1 MQGQLESKVAL
12 ITGTTTGIGRAVAKR
27 FLAEGAHVVGL
38 DQAAPR
44 PGETMAEDRYVSVI
58 GDVRSATDN
67 RHAVDTAIERFGGL
81 DIFVGN
87 AGIYDNRFPFAEFS
101 PSSLE
106 SAFDEL
112 FGVNV
117 KGYMLGAQACLEALS
132 KRRGCII
139 FTSSVSGEHAGF
151 GGTLYVAAK
160 HAITG
165 LTKQLSLELAPF
177 IRVNAVAPGYVP
189 TDLRSSEN
197 LPQSSPPSSPRIAAD
212 MPLQVLGSPDD
223 YASAYVFL
231 ASDACSRIATG
242 TILTLD
248 GGTTLRGPGPTPQRN

>member
-1 MQGQLESKVAL
+1 MQRQLENKVAL
-12 ITGTTTGIGRAVAKR
+12 ITGTATGIGRAVAQR
-27 FLAEGAHVVGL
+27 FLAEGACVVGL
-38 DQAAPR
+38 DRTAVGS
-44 PGETMAEDRYVSVI
+44 GETTEEDRYVSVI
-58 GDVRSATDN
+58 GDVRSAADN
-67 RHAVDTAIERFGGL
+67 QRAVDTAIERFGGL

-87 AGIYDNRFPFAEFS
+87 AGIYDNRYPFSEFS
-101 PSSLE
+101 ASTLE
-106 SAFDEL
+106 STFDEL

-117 KGYMLGAQACLEALS
+117 KGYMLGAQASLEALS

-189 TDLRSSEN
+189 TDLRASES
-197 LPQSSPPSSPRIAAD
+197 LPQDSRASAPRTAAD
-212 MPLQVLGSPDD
+212 MPLHVLGSPDD
-223 YASAYVFL
+223 YAAAYVFL

-248 GGTTLRGPGPTPQRN
+248 GGTTLRGPGPPPQRH